1 MLARNNLN
9 RIEILISQALIDSEI
24 GYKENIIIINEE
36 EYRRLKEDIRMIKS
50 EKIDA
55 DKDEL
60 NEESEKN

>member
-36 EYRRLKEDIRMIKS
+36 EYRRLKEDIRMIIS